1 MTMMQTATDR
11 ELLGI
16 ETSYW
21 EAIKSRNGEDVA
33 RMTADDCTIV
43 GASGV
48 RGIDPQSI
56 AAMIEAAPFEVA
68 SYAIDPDSVKIVR
81 LDDETVTI
89 SYKVHE
95 EVDVDGE
102 RVSLEAFD
110 ARSGG
115 SRTTPGG
122 ASCTRSRS
130 RATGSVAT
138 ERGRARPS
146 SRRARTSPRACRWRT
161 WRWPAG
167 RRPWSSPR
175 CPPP

>member
-21 EAIKSRNGEDVA
+21 EAIKSRSGEDVA

-48 RGIDPQSI
+48 QGIDPQSI
-56 AAMIEAAPFEVA
+56 AAMVEAAPFEVA
-68 SYAIDPDSVKIVR
+68 SYALDPDSVKIVR

-95 EVDVDGE
+95 EVDVDGK
-102 RVSLEAFD
+102 RVSLDAFD
-110 ARSGG
+110 ASVWRLQDDMWTCALHTESIAGDG
-115 SRTTPGG
+115 FGRDRTG
-122 ASCTRSRS
+122 TRS
-130 RATGSVAT
+130 A
-138 ERGRARPS
+138 
-146 SRRARTSPRACRWRT
+146 
-161 WRWPAG
+161 
-167 RRPWSSPR
+167 
-175 CPPP
+175 